1 MFRSFTTGPELLKL
15 LIERYNL
22 PEPEGMTELEAAD
35 WKKLKQT
42 PIKLRYVNPETSAPG
57 IFGRDSAKA
66 DGAESRM
73 SSDLGLMCITSKPRM

>member
-42 PIKLRYVNPETSAPG
+42 PIKLRYV
-57 IFGRDSAKA
+57 
-66 DGAESRM
+66 
-73 SSDLGLMCITSKPRM
+73 DLEH